1 MTDEIQTALW
11 TEAKALPQ
19 KCCEVCR
26 FCAELKRHWERSDG
40 VCIYGYCFCDGD
52 KDYSPNMG
60 KGNAIFLPLDSG
72 AVCKNFK
79 KRRNDA

>member
-1 MTDEIQTALW
+1 MTREDQTALW
-11 TEAKALPQ
+11 EDAKEMPQ
-19 KCCEVCR
+19 KCCRVCK
-26 FCAELKRHWERSDG
+26 FCAELKSPWERSDG

-60 KGNAIFLPLDSG
+60 KGNAIFMPLDSG

-79 KRRNDA
+79 KRRKEA